1 MRWRRGVTGDRSLL
15 VAVQTPQAF
24 SIEALRR
31 GHADGRDATDDSSLM
46 DLIGI
51 AIRHVPGERSNLKI
65 TLPEDLVV
73 ARALL
78 RERTQ
83 QALSQHGQEEN
94 QEVDQRS

>member
-1 MRWRRGVTGDRSLL
+1 
-15 VAVQTPQAF
+15 
-24 SIEALRR
+24 
-31 GHADGRDATDDSSLM
+31 M

-51 AIRHVPGERSNLKI
+51 AVRHVPGERSNLKI